1 MDSTVAKRISVLL
14 LGLALMGCTASKP
27 RVITQTEIVEVKVPV
42 VYRLERPDRPRFT
55 SEDTVPTYLNKLVR
69 YTEKLEVII
78 DEHNSK
84 QGN

>member
-1 MDSTVAKRISVLL
+1 MSLLVKISSVILLVLTL
-14 LGLALMGCTASKP
+14 VGCTKP
-27 RVITQTEIVEVKVPV
+27 QVITKTEIVEVKVPV
-42 VYRLERPDRPRFT
+42 VYALERPERPRYLAK
-55 SEDTVPTYLNKLVR
+55 DTVPTYLNKLVR

>member
-1 MDSTVAKRISVLL
+1 MSSIVTKISTVL
-14 LGLALMGCTASKP
+14 LALALVGCATTTP
-27 RVITQTEIVEVKVPV
+27 RTITKTEIVEVKVPV
-42 VYRLERPDRPRFT
+42 VYKLERPERPRFT
-55 SEDTVPTYLNKLVR
+55 NEDTVPTYLNKLVR